1 VSKSARQ
8 IKIERDLLEED
19 SRRRFY
25 DRNLIAMS
33 FCLSKGLTIYPSPL
47 NEGLK
52 VQLIVQRGN
61 QSRPLNN
68 IQYNQKDK
76 KDVVNYVAAIDREY
90 ERLYL
95 KMKDRA

>member
-1 VSKSARQ
+1 
-8 IKIERDLLEED
+8 
-19 SRRRFY
+19 
-25 DRNLIAMS
+25 MS
-33 FCLSKGLTIYPSPL
+33 FCLKQGLTIYPSPL
-47 NEGLK
+47 NEGFK
-52 VQLIVQRGN
+52 VKLIIQKGN
-61 QSRPLNN
+61 QSKPLND

>member
-1 VSKSARQ
+1 
-8 IKIERDLLEED
+8 
-19 SRRRFY
+19 
-25 DRNLIAMS
+25 MS
-33 FCLSKGLTIYPSPL
+33 FCLSKGLTIFPSPL
-47 NEGLK
+47 KDGLK
-52 VQLIVQRGN
+52 IQLIVQKGN

>member
-1 VSKSARQ
+1 MSKSARQ